1 MASERCSIDELRK
14 RGAGKPAPGRVTL
27 RHVIYT
33 YNVYLRM
40 TLPGCLTS
48 KPSPSH
54 RLAAIIC
61 DISVG
66 KEMAIFHRGH
76 RSTP

>member
-33 YNVYLRM
+33 YNVYSRM
-40 TLPGCLTS
+40 TLPGC
-48 KPSPSH
+48 
-54 RLAAIIC
+54 
-61 DISVG
+61 
-66 KEMAIFHRGH
+66 
-76 RSTP
+76 